1 MGHSNDGW
9 AIRQI
14 SGTADSGGPQMRRAT
29 LLVVVL
35 WGVTSSAAAQNWID
49 YLNGTFHRP
58 TMAVDELGNALPP
71 LLLYKDTTVEMY
83 IPDFT
88 GTDES
93 QTRPALFKRSGQYE
107 FVLYMYMIDTHKTN
121 RSFIVGN
128 TESGEIH
135 VHTMDAT
142 GGLFGPVI
150 DYHHNK
156 GLSHRLDQTILA
168 YMKLM
173 VYLHS
178 TETR

>member
-1 MGHSNDGW
+1 MLK
-9 AIRQI
+9 
-14 SGTADSGGPQMRRAT
+14 AT
-29 LLVVVL
+29 LLAVVL
-35 WGVTSSAAAQNWID
+35 LGVTASAAGQDWIG

-58 TMAVDELGNALPP
+58 TMAVDEFGNVLPP

-93 QTRPALFKRSGQYE
+93 QTRPASFKGNGQYE

-121 RSFIVGN
+121 RSLVVGN
-128 TESGEIH
+128 AESGEIH
-135 VHTMDAT
+135 VHTMDTT

-173 VYLHS
+173 VYLHG